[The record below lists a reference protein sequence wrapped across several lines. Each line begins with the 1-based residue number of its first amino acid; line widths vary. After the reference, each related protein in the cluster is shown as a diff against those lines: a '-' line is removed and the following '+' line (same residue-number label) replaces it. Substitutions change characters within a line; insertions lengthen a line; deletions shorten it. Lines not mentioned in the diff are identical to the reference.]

1 MSLKIILGD
10 QVGLMEN
17 LNYKRE
23 RKRFHLVLLD
33 LPLEYRIVN
42 TPNTHRDLVVNASER
57 KLLIKCVKDIQT
69 QKRAK

>member
-10 QVGLMEN
+10 REGLMKN
-17 LNYKRE
+17 LNYKKE

-42 TPNTHRDLVVNASER
+42 SSNTHRGLVVNASETE
-57 KLLIKCVKDIQT
+57 LLIKRVKDIQT
-69 QKRAK
+69 QKSAK

>member
-10 QVGLMEN
+10 QEGLMEN
-17 LNYKRE
+17 LNYKKE
-23 RKRFHLVLLD
+23 RKRFHLVLPD

-42 TPNTHRDLVVNASER
+42 TSDTHGGLVVNASER

-69 QKRAK
+69 QKRAE